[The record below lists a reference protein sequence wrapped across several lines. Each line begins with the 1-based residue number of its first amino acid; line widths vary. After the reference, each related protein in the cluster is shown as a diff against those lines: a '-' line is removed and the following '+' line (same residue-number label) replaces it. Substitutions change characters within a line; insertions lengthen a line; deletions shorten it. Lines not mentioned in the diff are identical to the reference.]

1 MSGSG
6 QGGGGGGQED
16 VVHSRTGSDSNHTS
30 LLDSSLGVGGRGCLR
45 DGVWTEVVFG
55 RRC

>member
-6 QGGGGGGQED
+6 HGGGVGGQED

-45 DGVWTEVVFG
+45 DGVWTELVFG